1 MLFTRLWS
9 YGRINFRYVIDL
21 NHFFGGREQV
31 FVILTDGNWVFITHG
46 IKGNKNMTV
55 DNAAHV

>member
-21 NHFFGGREQV
+21 NHFFGGQEQV
-31 FVILTDGNWVFITHG
+31 FVILTNGNWLFMPYLTALLGVEMFI
-46 IKGNKNMTV
+46 
-55 DNAAHV
+55 AAERA

>member
-21 NHFFGGREQV
+21 NPFFGGREQV
-31 FVILTDGNWVFITHG
+31 FVILTNGSWFFIPYLTALLSV
-46 IKGNKNMTV
+46 IM
-55 DNAAHV
+55 